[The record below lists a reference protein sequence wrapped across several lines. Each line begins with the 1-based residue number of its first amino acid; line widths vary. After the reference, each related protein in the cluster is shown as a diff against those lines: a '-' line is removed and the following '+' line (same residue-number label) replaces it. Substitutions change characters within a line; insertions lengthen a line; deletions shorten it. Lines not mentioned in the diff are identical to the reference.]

1 MNTCTYKYKGKTKK
15 VTYDYTP
22 SGCLIL
28 DGVFLS
34 EELSVIKKQI
44 AQDRSEMET
53 IVKNLSKKILKTVKT
68 DEKEIFYFFLNFLLT
83 SE

>member
-1 MNTCTYKYKGKTKK
+1 MNTCTYKYKGKTRK

-53 IVKNLSKKILKTVKT
+53 IVKNLS
-68 DEKEIFYFFLNFLLT
+68 EKLSSIC
-83 SE
+83 

>member
-1 MNTCTYKYKGKTKK
+1 MNTCTYKYKGKTNK

-53 IVKNLSKKILKTVKT
+53 IVKNLSKKLSSIC
-68 DEKEIFYFFLNFLLT
+68 
-83 SE
+83 